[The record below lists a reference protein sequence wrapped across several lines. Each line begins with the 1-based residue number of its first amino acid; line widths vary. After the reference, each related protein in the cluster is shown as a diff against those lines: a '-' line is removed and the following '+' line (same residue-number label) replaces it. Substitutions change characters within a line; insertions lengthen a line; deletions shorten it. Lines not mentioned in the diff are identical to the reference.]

1 MNTDKT
7 TISKKR
13 IVPMKVRKEVSYTT
27 EATIWI
33 SSELYN
39 DYLIELANRNNLD
52 GNNEIQDFIE
62 NETIPWGES
71 INPKDCN
78 KVYSSVIPDY
88 DKNIEDFRYSENVSF
103 NSILSNGYYECL
115 GINEVELDEGF
126 IEKKEGGVIAT
137 RWREKQR
144 NNIFLG

>member
-1 MNTDKT
+1 MINKFFIF
-7 TISKKR
+7 ISTLMLL
-13 IVPMKVRKEVSYTT
+13 PFLTS
-27 EATIWI
+27 
-33 SSELYN
+33 
-39 DYLIELANRNNLD
+39 
-52 GNNEIQDFIE
+52 
-62 NETIPWGES
+62 
-71 INPKDCN
+71 CN
-78 KVYSSVIPDY
+78 
-88 DKNIEDFRYSENVSF
+88 KNIEDFRYSENVSF

>member
-52 GNNEIQDFIE
+52 GNNEIRDFIE
-62 NETIPWGES
+62 NETKYGVYNNRYAVHIRSTTISSDRLQS
-71 INPKDCN
+71 IIENDNVNLHKYGDWYNELSPKLHVKSRLFN
-78 KVYSSVIPDY
+78 
-88 DKNIEDFRYSENVSF
+88 RY
-103 NSILSNGYYECL
+103 I
-115 GINEVELDEGF
+115 
-126 IEKKEGGVIAT
+126 
-137 RWREKQR
+137 
-144 NNIFLG
+144 